1 MPRVPQL
8 RVVLVLVRAAP
19 VRPGPAVLASGVRP
33 VSAPRVVLTP
43 MGRAAVQVRDS
54 SFPPGESRWIEVGFD
69 YDMGGL
75 FIQVLDDRTASE
87 CPEYGRPE

>member
-1 MPRVPQL
+1 M
-8 RVVLVLVRAAP
+8 
-19 VRPGPAVLASGVRP
+19 
-33 VSAPRVVLTP
+33 VLTP